1 MLASA
6 GYQSPS
12 RETLITKALCDEFP
26 NKLSAAQL
34 MNRAGLSWRTD
45 PARSF
50 TLLCISFSSVRH
62 SLSGSGW
69 QAMRSGGT
77 PDDNYWLQSVDRG

>member
-6 GYQSPS
+6 GYVSPT
-12 RETLITKALCDEFP
+12 REAMITKALRDEYP
-26 NKLSAAQL
+26 NKLSAMQI

-50 TLLCISFSSVRH
+50 TLLCISFSSVRR

-77 PDDNYWLQSVDRG
+77 PDDHYWLSKDG